1 MSGQARLFEQL
12 RELLAH
18 FDERGFQH
26 ALIGGLAVNVHGYAR
41 ATHDVDFLIDLDD
54 ESALHALMLELG
66 YSAIDRREDLSSYV
80 RDDERADFLH
90 AHREIGRRLLAGAS
104 RVAYGS
110 LQVPVIS
117 AEGLLGFKIQAF
129 SDDPRRL
136 KDLSD
141 MLEIMRACGKS
152 LNWDEV
158 RAYFAVFGRE
168 ALFDELKRAA
178 DPDRD

>member
-1 MSGQARLFEQL
+1 MNEPAHLFKQL
-12 RELLAH
+12 RELLER
-18 FDERGFQH
+18 FDERGVRH

-41 ATHDVDFLIDLDD
+41 ATHDVDFLVDLDD
-54 ESALHALMLELG
+54 EQALHALMLELG
-66 YSAIDRREDLSSYV
+66 YKAIDRREDVSSYL
-80 RDDERADFLH
+80 RGNERADFLH
-90 AHREIGRRLLAGAS
+90 AHREVGRRLLHGAS
-104 RVAYGS
+104 RVAYGN
-110 LQVPVIS
+110 LELPVVS

-158 RAYFAVFGRE
+158 RAYFTVFGRE

-178 DPDRD
+178 DPGRD